1 MRLSK
6 DERLVPPWRLI
17 RPAVEKPNPPAQS
30 RFFSQWRLSLFCTS
44 TIRHGRQA
52 LNQNRPGG
60 SYAVSNYDRRLL
72 APAGMAGRAEHALGA
87 LAIKGRRA
95 RPSPARRTHAGR
107 DAAGGWRR
115 RF

>member
-6 DERLVPPWRLI
+6 VERLVPPWRLI

-44 TIRHGRQA
+44 TIRHGSQA

-72 APAGMAGRAEHALGA
+72 AQAGMPGPGAHALGA
-87 LAIKGRRA
+87 LAIKGRPADPLQA
-95 RPSPARRTHAGR
+95 RSNQP
-107 DAAGGWRR
+107 GW
-115 RF
+115 